1 MTTEETQFQWSDI
14 ISITENTYTT
24 YLKLDKKDRDKYIKT
39 QVAVEFSQQQLDDLK
54 RFSGDIDP
62 MKILRTNLTQH
73 RQDEMCKMILK
84 HMKYHCGKPL
94 KLTLGEDHDKYKP
107 INDYFIRNS
116 EYLSDYDYMIM
127 DQRQYISL
135 LNNDFELFKS
145 NEWKTVSTAETSSA
159 ISKIGKYRNL
169 DVYVTWHFPGLYGLS
184 SSERLLDFDCI
195 IGKRDWVETDVI
207 RMEPIKSSS
216 SLVDKSLIKVTFPI
230 KRGFMKIKAT

>member
-24 YLKLDKKDRDKYIKT
+24 YLKLNKKDRDKYIKT
-39 QVAVEFSQQQLDDLK
+39 QVKVEFSKNQLDDIQ
-54 RFSGDIDP
+54 RFTGISDP
-62 MKILRTNLTQH
+62 MKMIRSQLTNH

-94 KLTLGEDHDKYKP
+94 KLTLSKDDRYKP
-107 INDYFIRNS
+107 INDYFVRNA
-116 EYLSDYDYMIM
+116 EYLSDYDYILM

-135 LNNDFELFKS
+135 LNNDFPLFNS
-145 NEWKTVSTAETSSA
+145 DEWKTVSTYESSSA
-159 ISKIGKYRNL
+159 ISKIAKYRNL
-169 DVYVTWHFPGLYGLS
+169 DVYVTWHFPDKDIQ

-207 RMEPIKSSS
+207 RMEPIELPL
-216 SLVDKSLIKVTFPI
+216 SLVDKSLVKVTFPI
-230 KRGFMKIKAT
+230 KRGFMKIKSI